1 MDRKKEIFKFKYSP
15 VVWVLLSLVVVLS
28 AAGLVWNVYSIVEY
42 TFFGGI
48 KTVSHTLMIIIT
60 AALILFVISVM
71 VYGRYVVTEKYLI
84 QYFGLVKNKT
94 ELSKIIAITHFKK
107 SDKLVAYF
115 SDQKYTVIVISPTL
129 YDTFVLSVRDKNPSV
144 VFDSRIDGED
154 TPE

>member
-1 MDRKKEIFKFKYSP
+1 MFKYSP
-15 VVWVLLSLVVVLS
+15 VVWALLSLVIILS
-28 AAGLVWNVYSIVEY
+28 AAGLIWNIYSLVEY
-42 TFFGGI
+42 SLLGGA
-48 KTVSHTLMIIIT
+48 KTVTHALMIIIT

-115 SDQKYTVIVISPTL
+115 SDQKYTVIVISPAL
-129 YDTFVLSVRDKNPSV
+129 YDAFVLSVRDKNPSV